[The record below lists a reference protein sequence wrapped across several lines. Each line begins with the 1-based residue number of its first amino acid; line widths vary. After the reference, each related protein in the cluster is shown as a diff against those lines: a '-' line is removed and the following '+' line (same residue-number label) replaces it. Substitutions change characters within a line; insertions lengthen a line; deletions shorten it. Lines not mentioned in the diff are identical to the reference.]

1 MISLFVYVFAL
12 RSCVVNTFLPRVR
25 SVRLA
30 SLYIQVGDKVLCW
43 YRALAF
49 FGFLDI
55 CIYRLT

>member
-1 MISLFVYVFAL
+1 MVSLLAYAFAL

-30 SLYIQVGDKVLCW
+30 SLCIRVGDKALCW

-49 FGFLDI
+49 FGFLDF